1 MKTKTLLL
9 IFGIILS
16 TTLFSQEIKP
26 TKRISFEGVV
36 VKEYLG
42 DGVFYISVKI
52 TKGDLIGAIETLY
65 FSVGFDD
72 NNKIECHGNADLD
85 GTGMN
90 EGKKIKGI
98 IIASAG
104 KFENFETGNVETLKC
119 YRPVE
124 LNWL

>member
-16 TTLFSQEIKP
+16 TTLFSQEIKQ
-26 TKRISFEGVV
+26 TKRICFEGIV

-52 TKGDLIGAIETLY
+52 TKGDLNGTIERLY

-72 NNKIECHGNADLD
+72 NNKIECKGNAELD
-85 GTGMN
+85 GSGMD
-90 EGKKIKGI
+90 ERKKIKGKI
-98 IIASAG
+98 IESTG
-104 KFENFETGNVETLKC
+104 EFENFETGILETIKC

-124 LNWL
+124 LNWI